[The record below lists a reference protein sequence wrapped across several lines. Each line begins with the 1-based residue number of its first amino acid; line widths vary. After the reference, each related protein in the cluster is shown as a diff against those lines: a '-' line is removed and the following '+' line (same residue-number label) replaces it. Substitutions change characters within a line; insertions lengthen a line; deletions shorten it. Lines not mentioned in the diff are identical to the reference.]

1 MKPRQNSPKP
11 QTDLFRQPLVNLLDL
26 RHELCK
32 LSELI
37 DWQSLHDE
45 FAPLYG
51 DDGRPGESIRLMCG
65 LQYLKHAYAMSDEQV
80 VQRWVENPY
89 WQYFC
94 GEEYFCHILPV
105 HPTSMTKF
113 RNRIKAKG
121 CELLLSLTVDAG
133 IKSQTVDKSSLS
145 EVVVDST
152 VMEKAVA
159 FPTDAKLLNR
169 CREQLADLAKAHG
182 LSLKQT
188 FERKGKELLRQIS
201 GYGRARQ
208 FKRLA
213 KGTKTLK
220 TWLGR
225 VSRSI
230 ERQLATKPELEPLFK
245 NKLAQA
251 KQLQSQHKHS
261 KDKLYSLHAP
271 EVECIGKGKAHKAY
285 EFGVKVSIATTIKEQ
300 FVVASLAIPGN
311 PYDGHTLKQTLEA
324 VTTHTG
330 RPVHQC
336 FTDRGYKGN
345 DAPAD
350 VRVFIAGQRR
360 GVTTHFK
367 RKRKRRNAIEAIIGH
382 MKTDG
387 LLGRNH
393 LKGSSGDAM
402 NALLCGA
409 GQNLRKILKKLRL
422 FWLKIWSWLLANFWH
437 SLLSHRQLM
446 QAC

>member
-11 QTDLFRQPLVNLLDL
+11 QTDLFLQPLVNLLDL

-37 DWQSLHDE
+37 DWQRLHDE

-65 LQYLKHAYAMSDEQV
+65 LQYLKYAYAMSDEHV
-80 VQRWVENPY
+80 VQRWVENTY
-89 WQYFC
+89 WQFFC
-94 GEEYFCHILPV
+94 GEEYFSHILPV

-169 CREQLADLAKAHG
+169 CREQLANLAKAHG

-201 GYGRARQ
+201 GYGRAKQ
-208 FKRLA
+208 FKLLA

-220 TWLGR
+220 IWLGR
-225 VSRSI
+225 V
-230 ERQLATKPELEPLFK
+230 
-245 NKLAQA
+245 
-251 KQLQSQHKHS
+251 
-261 KDKLYSLHAP
+261 
-271 EVECIGKGKAHKAY
+271 
-285 EFGVKVSIATTIKEQ
+285 
-300 FVVASLAIPGN
+300 
-311 PYDGHTLKQTLEA
+311 
-324 VTTHTG
+324 
-330 RPVHQC
+330 
-336 FTDRGYKGN
+336 
-345 DAPAD
+345 
-350 VRVFIAGQRR
+350 AGP
-360 GVTTHFK
+360 
-367 RKRKRRNAIEAIIGH
+367 
-382 MKTDG
+382 
-387 LLGRNH
+387 
-393 LKGSSGDAM
+393 
-402 NALLCGA
+402 
-409 GQNLRKILKKLRL
+409 
-422 FWLKIWSWLLANFWH
+422 
-437 SLLSHRQLM
+437 
-446 QAC
+446 